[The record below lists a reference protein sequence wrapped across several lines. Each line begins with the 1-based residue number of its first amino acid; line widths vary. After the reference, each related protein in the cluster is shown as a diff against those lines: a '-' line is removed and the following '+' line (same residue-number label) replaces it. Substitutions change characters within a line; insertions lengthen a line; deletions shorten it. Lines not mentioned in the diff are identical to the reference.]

1 MSIRA
6 KLQADLAFYDSVLAA
21 IDSAATF
28 RQQLTHRKHPM
39 SEREAQ
45 AREQFELLRIGCQAR
60 LRRSE
65 ILPHRD

>member
-1 MSIRA
+1 MSVRA

-21 IDSAATF
+21 IDSAAAF
-28 RQQLTHRKHPM
+28 RQQLTHQRHSMTECESK
-39 SEREAQ
+39 
-45 AREQFELLRIGCQAR
+45 AREQFELLRTGCQAR